1 MTKNQTIK
9 NLRENLG
16 YSIKYVAQQTK
27 IPENAIY
34 KYEDGSILP
43 SVERKM
49 ILAKFFKVKVS
60 DLIFPKDVIETTAQ
74 ANEIPQWKEMFEE
87 FKSMVDELR
96 KEINQVKNTTND
108 LQGSMIKVMG
118 KFSDSLKADNVFPF
132 HPNQQSEK
140 SVIGWY

>member
-1 MTKNQTIK
+1 MAKNQTIK
-9 NLRENLG
+9 NLREDLG

-43 SVERKM
+43 SIERKV
-49 ILAKFFKVKVS
+49 ILAKFFKVKIS
-60 DLIFPKDVIETTAQ
+60 DLVFPKDLIESTVESK
-74 ANEIPQWKEMFEE
+74 EIPQWREMFEQM
-87 FKSMVDELR
+87 KTMVEDLR
-96 KEINQVKNTTND
+96 KEVNSIKTTTND

-118 KFSDSLKADNVFPF
+118 KFSDSLMTDNVFPF

-140 SVIGWY
+140 NVIGWY